1 MPIYDIDSFPVT
13 EAMINEYCKYLANKD
28 ISFSTLMLY
37 ERAVQGLYD
46 FLPSPKCVNEEQL
59 SCWESSLVRRGLA
72 QSTINGYL
80 SGANGLLK
88 YLQQTKI
95 QWGKEQAETQERLH
109 LRENYLRLLQQA
121 KTSGRYRAYLLIKT
135 IATTGVKASE
145 LSGITVEALKEG
157 VAVVTSKSVQR
168 SVHIPEPIRLD
179 LLNYAAEQGIETGT
193 LFITKDGAPLVHSL
207 VWKEINR
214 VCREANLA
222 EEMGT
227 PKSLRHLYRET
238 YRYYCGKN
246 LSKDADKEYE
256 KLLLEEESSIGWNI

>member
-13 EAMINEYCKYLANKD
+13 EAMINDYCKSLANKGLA
-28 ISFSTLMLY
+28 FSTLTLY
-37 ERAVQGLYD
+37 VRSVQGLYD

-59 SCWESSLVRRGLA
+59 SCWVSSLARRGLA

-80 SGANGLLK
+80 AGANGLLK

-95 QWGKEQAETQERLH
+95 LRDKEQADAHVQFPS
-109 LRENYLRLLQQA
+109 RENYFRLLRQA
-121 KTSGRYRAYLLIKT
+121 KMSGRYRAYLLIKT
-135 IATTGVKASE
+135 IVTIGVKPAE
-145 LSGITVEALKEG
+145 LSGITVEVLKEG
-157 VAVVTSKSVQR
+157 VAVVTSHSIQRRVQ
-168 SVHIPEPIRLD
+168 IPEPIRLE

-193 LFITKDGAPLVHSL
+193 LFITKDGDPLVHSL
-207 VWKEINR
+207 VWKEIKR